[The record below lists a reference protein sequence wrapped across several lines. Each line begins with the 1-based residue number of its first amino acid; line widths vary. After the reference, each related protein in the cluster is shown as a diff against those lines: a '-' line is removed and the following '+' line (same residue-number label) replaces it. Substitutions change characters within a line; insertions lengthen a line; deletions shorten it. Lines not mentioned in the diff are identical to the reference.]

1 MKINLKIF
9 TRIKR
14 LPILISTFGLLTII
28 YDLGFKRHPDESQFL
43 QYFYLFSI
51 LVGAVSI
58 TERYFFEKTRPA
70 LKIVAFDVFLV
81 LLSAFLLLKHF
92 GIAENLAP
100 SFLSNTGWLR
110 LTVVFIFLREFIALK
125 VNFKW
130 ALVNPAQLFILSFL
144 ALIIS
149 GCFFLLLPNATHSG
163 ISLIDALFTA
173 TSAVCVTGLIV
184 VDTGSYFTFFGQI
197 VIITLVQAGG
207 LGIMT
212 FASYFGY
219 FFKGS
224 SSYKKQLVLNE
235 LTWSGKLGEVFTT
248 LKRIIIITVFIEV
261 VGAIF
266 IFWSLNNEVFPV
278 HSERLFFSIFH
289 SISGYCNAGFSTL
302 QESLYSIE
310 FRFNYSLHLIIAFL
324 FILGG
329 LGFPIVFNLL
339 KYFKNKL
346 INGVLQL
353 FGKKHSHL
361 PWIININTRIVLMT
375 TLILISVGTI
385 HFFIFEYNNTL
396 AEHNLWG
403 KIVGAFFGSVTP
415 RTAGFNTTDT
425 ASLSIPV
432 VLMLFFLMWVGA
444 SPASTGGGIKTSTLA
459 LAVLNFLSVARGK
472 KRLEVFGREIS
483 QTSVNRAFSV
493 VFLSVIA
500 ISLSVFGVLWFD
512 KEKDVLDVAFECVS
526 AFSTVGLSRGITAD
540 LSSYS
545 KFILILTM
553 FVGRVGMLTV
563 LIALFKKV
571 TRYKYRYP
579 AEDVLIH

>member
-1 MKINLKIF
+1 VSIKLKFF

-14 LPILISTFGLLTII
+14 VPLVISVISLLAIIYELGFEISPEEKWFLQHIYFLAILTGIFSITGRYLFKNSRPSLKVLPIDFLFVLFSTFLILLHFDRAGT
-28 YDLGFKRHPDESQFL
+28 LNQSFFSQM
-43 QYFYLFSI
+43 I
-51 LVGAVSI
+51 W
-58 TERYFFEKTRPA
+58 
-70 LKIVAFDVFLV
+70 LK
-81 LLSAFLLLKHF
+81 
-92 GIAENLAP
+92 
-100 SFLSNTGWLR
+100 
-110 LTVVFIFLREFIALK
+110 LTVFFISLREFAALQ

-130 ALVNPAQLFILSFL
+130 AVVNPAQLFILSFL
-144 ALIIS
+144 VLIVS

-184 VDTGSYFTFFGQI
+184 LDTGSYFTFFGQI
-197 VIITLVQAGG
+197 VIISLVQAGG

-212 FASYFGY
+212 FTSYFGY

-224 SSYKKQLVLNE
+224 SSFKKQLVLSE
-235 LTWSGKLGEVFTT
+235 FTWSGKLGEVFST
-248 LKRIIIITVFIEV
+248 LKKIILITFLIETA
-261 VGAIF
+261 GAVLIF
-266 IFWSLNNEVFPV
+266 SSLNKEVFPAQFD
-278 HSERLFFSIFH
+278 RLFFSVFH
-289 SISGYCNAGFSTL
+289 SVSGFCNAGFSTL
-302 QESLYSIE
+302 QNSLYSYD
-310 FRFNYSLHLIIAFL
+310 FRNNYSLHLIIASL

-339 KYFKNKL
+339 KYLKNKL
-346 INGVLQL
+346 INGVLHL
-353 FGKKHSHL
+353 LGKKHSHL
-361 PWIININTRIVLMT
+361 PWILNINTRIVLMT
-375 TLILISVGTI
+375 TLILIVAGTV
-385 HFFIFEYNNTL
+385 HFFIFEYSNTL
-396 AEHNLWG
+396 ADQNLWG
-403 KIVGAFFGSVTP
+403 KIVSAFFGSVTP

-425 ASLSIPV
+425 SSLSIPV
-432 VLMLFFLMWVGA
+432 VLMLLFLMWVGA

-472 KRLEVFGREIS
+472 KRQEIFGREIS
-483 QTSVNRAFSV
+483 QTSINRAFSLI
-493 VFLSVIA
+493 FLSVLV
-500 ISLSVFGVLWFD
+500 ISVSVFGILWFD
-512 KEKDVLDVAFECVS
+512 KDKDVLDVAFECVS

-540 LSSYS
+540 LSNYS

>member
-1 MKINLKIF
+1 MPFDILLLLF
-9 TRIKR
+9 ST
-14 LPILISTFGLLTII
+14 LLILIHFELA
-28 YDLGFKRHPDESQFL
+28 ESQAL
-43 QYFYLFSI
+43 S
-51 LVGAVSI
+51 
-58 TERYFFEKTRPA
+58 FFNH
-70 LKIVAFDVFLV
+70 V
-81 LLSAFLLLKHF
+81 
-92 GIAENLAP
+92 
-100 SFLSNTGWLR
+100 GWLR
-110 LTVVFIFLREFIALK
+110 LAVVLIFLRDLAALRL
-125 VNFKW
+125 NFKW
-130 ALVNPAQLFILSFL
+130 TVVNPAQLFILSFL

-184 VDTGSYFTFFGQI
+184 VDTGSYFTLFGQI

-224 SSYKKQLVLNE
+224 SSYKKQLVLSE
-235 LTWSGKLGEVFTT
+235 LTWTGKLGEVFTT

-261 VGAIF
+261 VGVIF
-266 IFWSLNNEVFPV
+266 IFWSLNTEVFPV
-278 HSERLFFSIFH
+278 YSERLFFSIFH

-302 QESLYSIE
+302 QNSLYSTG
-310 FRFNYSLHLIIAFL
+310 FRFNYSLHLIVAFL

-339 KYFKNKL
+339 KYLKNKL
-346 INGVLQL
+346 MNGILHL
-353 FGKKHSHL
+353 MGKKHNHL
-361 PWIININTRIVLMT
+361 PWILNINTRIVLTT
-375 TLILISVGTI
+375 TLILIGAGAI

-396 AEHNLWG
+396 SEHNLWG
-403 KIVGAFFGSVTP
+403 KIVGSFFGSVTP

-459 LAVLNFLSVARGK
+459 LAVLNFLALARGK
-472 KRLEVFGREIS
+472 KRLEVFNREIS

-493 VFLSVIA
+493 VFLSVLA
-500 ISLSVFGVLWFD
+500 ISLSVLGVMSFD
-512 KEKDVLDVAFECVS
+512 KDKDVLDVAFECVS

-553 FVGRVGMLTV
+553 FVGRVGTVTV
-563 LIALFKKV
+563 LIAIFKKV

-579 AEDVLIH
+579 SEDILIH

>member
-1 MKINLKIF
+1 MKINDVNYLL
-9 TRIKR
+9 RR
-14 LPILISTFGLLTII
+14 LPFIVALFTSLAII
-28 YDLGFKRHPDESQFL
+28 YDLGFEKHPGENQFL
-43 QYFYLFSI
+43 QSIYLFSVMLGIISTAGRYFFERTRPSLKIVPFDVFLLLFSI
-51 LVGAVSI
+51 L
-58 TERYFFEKTRPA
+58 
-70 LKIVAFDVFLV
+70 
-81 LLSAFLLLKHF
+81 LLLIHF
-92 GIAENLAP
+92 ELAGSGAL
-100 SFLSNTGWLR
+100 SFFSQTGWLR
-110 LTVVFIFLREFIALK
+110 LTVVLILLRDLVALRI
-125 VNFKW
+125 NFKW
-130 ALVNPAQLFILSFL
+130 AVVNPAQLFILSFL

-184 VDTGSYFTFFGQI
+184 VDTGSYFTLFGQI

-224 SSYKKQLVLNE
+224 SSFKKQLVLSE
-235 LTWSGKLGEVFTT
+235 LTWTGKLGEVFTT

-261 VGAIF
+261 VGVIL
-266 IFWSLNNEVFPV
+266 IFWSLNKEVFPI

-302 QESLYSIE
+302 QNSLYSTG

-339 KYFKNKL
+339 KYLKNKVM
-346 INGVLQL
+346 NGVHHLM
-353 FGKKHSHL
+353 GKKHSHL
-361 PWIININTRIVLMT
+361 PWILNINTRIVLTT
-375 TLILISVGTI
+375 TLILIGVGTV

-396 AEHNLWG
+396 SEHNLWG

-444 SPASTGGGIKTSTLA
+444 SPASTGGGIKTTTLA
-459 LAVLNFLSVARGK
+459 LAVLNFLSLARGK
-472 KRLEVFGREIS
+472 KRMEVFGREIS

-493 VFLSVIA
+493 VFLSVLA
-500 ISLSVFGVLWFD
+500 ISLSVLGVLSFD
-512 KEKDVLDVAFECVS
+512 KDKDVLDVAFECVS

-553 FVGRVGMLTV
+553 FVGRVGTVTV
-563 LIALFKKV
+563 LIAIFKKV

-579 AEDVLIH
+579 TEDVLIH